1 MKAVK
6 VLTLAVALVVGVLA
20 LNACGTGSD
29 DTATPADPVLAR
41 GQQVFRQNCATCH
54 GAKGGGGNGPR
65 LAGVVAS
72 RYPNIEDQIAVIT
85 EGRAGMPSFGQQL
98 SAEDIRAVA
107 TYERSL

>member
-1 MKAVK
+1 MKAAK
-6 VLTLAVALVVGVLA
+6 VLILAIALVGGVLA
-20 LNACGTGSD
+20 LNACGNGD
-29 DTATPADPVLAR
+29 DAATPSDPTLAR

-65 LAGVVAS
+65 LAGVVVS